1 MFWGHAG
8 APHDDGVAFDVDAA
22 AACASGQ
29 LGVLAGGD
37 VYVGFAVVFG
47 ELFQDD
53 GTGGHVD
60 AQCEGFGGEDQLDEA
75 LREEGFDDL
84 LEQGQQACVV
94 RGDTA
99 NQAVTP
105 LVVAEGVQVAG
116 VQVSGRFRNVGAD
129 GLLLF
134 GGGQRNIGGYAVADR
149 AVATGTGEDKA
160 DCGQQALL
168 VEGAHHLRA
177 GDALRTQRLLLTA
190 RIKISV
196 VTETVT
202 TVRAAAL
209 AAAER
214 LIEPAFTAV
223 TETFTLAAVASA
235 ARARTEAGA

>member
-1 MFWGHAG
+1 M
-8 APHDDGVAFDVDAA
+8 
-22 AACASGQ
+22 
-29 LGVLAGGD
+29 
-37 VYVGFAVVFG
+37 
-47 ELFQDD
+47 
-53 GTGGHVD
+53 
-60 AQCEGFGGEDQLDEA
+60 
-75 LREEGFDDL
+75 
-84 LEQGQQACVV
+84 V

-116 VQVSGRFRNVGAD
+116 VQVSGRFCNVGAD

-149 AVATGTGEDKA
+149 AVATGSGEDKA

-177 GDALRTQRLLLTA
+177 GNALRTQGLLLTA
-190 RIKISV
+190 RIKVPV
-196 VTETVT
+196 VAETIA

>member
-1 MFWGHAG
+1 M
-8 APHDDGVAFDVDAA
+8 V
-22 AACASGQ
+22 C
-29 LGVLAGGD
+29 
-37 VYVGFAVVFG
+37 
-47 ELFQDD
+47 
-53 GTGGHVD
+53 
-60 AQCEGFGGEDQLDEA
+60 
-75 LREEGFDDL
+75 
-84 LEQGQQACVV
+84 
-94 RGDTA
+94 GDTA
-99 NQAVTP
+99 DEAVTP

-116 VQVSGRFRNVGAD
+116 VQVSGCFGNVGAD

-177 GDALRTQRLLLTA
+177 GDTLRTQRLLLTA
-190 RIKISV
+190 RIKVSV
-196 VTETVT
+196 VAETIIAETVT

-214 LIEPAFTAV
+214 LIQPAFTAV

-235 ARARTEAGA
+235 ARCGTEAGA

>member
-1 MFWGHAG
+1 M
-8 APHDDGVAFDVDAA
+8 
-22 AACASGQ
+22 
-29 LGVLAGGD
+29 
-37 VYVGFAVVFG
+37 
-47 ELFQDD
+47 
-53 GTGGHVD
+53 
-60 AQCEGFGGEDQLDEA
+60 
-75 LREEGFDDL
+75 
-84 LEQGQQACVV
+84 V

-105 LVVAEGVQVAG
+105 FVVAEGVQVAG

-160 DCGQQALL
+160 DCGQQALF

-177 GDALRTQRLLLTA
+177 GNALRAQRLLLTA
-190 RIKISV
+190 RIKVPV
-196 VTETVT
+196 VTETIVAETVT